1 MRGYFIVKSVPE
13 LLLYFFVNTFVA
25 NNCQIMLFKIDI
37 KQNSISFFGVMH
49 IQRTKNG
56 KRFFG
61 KIIFSRG
68 IDVHT
73 DLAGRVVFSYFDGF
87 HQGSH
92 LCICKKL
99 IHYSENTL
107 GAFSAP
113 ASALKYGFSLKLE
126 KLAITLFGNVLMLVL
141 YSLAA
146 SL

>member
-1 MRGYFIVKSVPE
+1 
-13 LLLYFFVNTFVA
+13 
-25 NNCQIMLFKIDI
+25 MLFKIDI
-37 KQNSISFFGVMH
+37 KKNTVSFFGVMH

-56 KRFFG
+56 KCFFS
-61 KIIFSRG
+61 KILFGRG
-68 IDVHT
+68 INMHT
-73 DLAGRVVFSYFDGF
+73 DLAGRMVFSYFDGF

-92 LCICKKL
+92 FCVCKKL